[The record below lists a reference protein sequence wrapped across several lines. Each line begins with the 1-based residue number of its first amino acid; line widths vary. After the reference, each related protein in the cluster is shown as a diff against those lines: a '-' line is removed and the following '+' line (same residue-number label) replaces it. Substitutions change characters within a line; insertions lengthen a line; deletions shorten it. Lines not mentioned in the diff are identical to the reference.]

1 MRSLAL
7 VIIAGSVLGAC
18 APTGEV
24 GQGGGSASAARQ
36 CFDPEWA
43 TSYQQGGDRTIYV
56 RDRTSGPTYEL
67 QSIGFCRDIDF
78 ASGLGLQAD
87 VGRTLCVGDR
97 GRLGV
102 SDVVNP
108 TQVCR
113 VRVVRQLTMA
123 EAEALPRR

>member
-1 MRSLAL
+1 MRILIVAGAVALA
-7 VIIAGSVLGAC
+7 AAC
-18 APTGEV
+18 APTENA
-24 GQGGGSASAARQ
+24 GGTSGAVRQ

-87 VGRTLCVGDR
+87 AGRTLCVGDR

-113 VRVVRQLTMA
+113 VRVVRQLTTA

>member
-1 MRSLAL
+1 MRSLVL
-7 VIIAGSVLGAC
+7 VIAAGSLLAAC
-18 APTGEV
+18 APTEGSDLA
-24 GQGGGSASAARQ
+24 GGSAAPRQ

-56 RDRTSGPTYEL
+56 RDRTTGPTYEL

-78 ASGLGLQAD
+78 ASALGLQAD

-108 TQVCR
+108 PEVCR
-113 VRVVRQLTMA
+113 VRVVRQLTAA